1 MIDYICSLLTIDK
14 KEGANMDE
22 LKLGMVEGRFA
33 DIVWENQPI
42 STKDLV
48 KLCDKELNWKRTTT
62 YTVLKK
68 LCERGIFKTENSVVT
83 ALISRDE
90 FYAIRSEKFID
101 ETFKGSL
108 PAFIAAFSSRKKLSA
123 EELSELQRLIDSFG
137 KDQL

>member
-1 MIDYICSLLTIDK
+1 
-14 KEGANMDE
+14 MDE

-33 DIVWENQPI
+33 DMVWENQPV